1 MFRPLS
7 RSRAFRSK
15 RHAAGTSPAHKWRSF
30 QNSTFDLLIIYN
42 AEVLIL
48 EKDITI
54 DKDEHEQEIE
64 FNFDVEKIR
73 DEEID
78 GKLEI
83 FCRIIYKDS
92 DIATKIDSMIVVRTE
107 RGRR

>member
-1 MFRPLS
+1 MPKKALVYSESNPEGASGEERYS
-7 RSRAFRSK
+7 
-15 RHAAGTSPAHKWRSF
+15 
-30 QNSTFDLLIIYN
+30 
-42 AEVLIL
+42 
-48 EKDITI
+48 KDITI
-54 DKDEHEQEIE
+54 DKDELEQEIE

>member
-1 MFRPLS
+1 MMSLEL
-7 RSRAFRSK
+7 
-15 RHAAGTSPAHKWRSF
+15 RSF
-30 QNSTFDLLIIYN
+30 FH
-42 AEVLIL
+42 AEALG
-48 EKDITI
+48 EERYSKDITI

-64 FNFDVEKIR
+64 FNFDIQRLR

-92 DIATKIDSMIVVRTE
+92 DIATKIDSMIMVRTE